1 MLVPPEGYVQVYDSI
16 KQDFYQSQE
25 RKVLVFVATDS
36 CDSVCATKTLQV
48 LTVSHCSDHALDCQ
62 CLAAG
67 LSQLTAQLFCRPSF
81 IEIACSSLCTLCQ
94 PIQKSRGCAE
104 R

>member
-48 LTVSHCSDHALDCQ
+48 LTISPCSGHDLDCQ
-62 CLAAG
+62 CLAAS
-67 LSQLTAQLFCRPSF
+67 LSQLTAQLFADHLSQR
-81 IEIACSSLCTLCQ
+81 
-94 PIQKSRGCAE
+94 
-104 R
+104 